1 MLEPAS
7 YEEAAELLKASGEV
21 ARAIRPVGGGTKL
34 AWGAAGRADLDLST
48 ASLTAI
54 REHNAGDLTAVL
66 EAGARL
72 AHVQDVFAEA
82 GQMLALDP
90 PLGAGDAATIGG
102 IVATADSGPLRHRYG
117 APRDLVIGITV
128 ALSDGTVAKS
138 GGKVIK
144 NVAGYDLGKLFAGS
158 FGTLGLIL
166 GVAVRLHPRPATR
179 ATALFRGDSPDA
191 LATTA
196 ASLAH
201 APLELEA
208 LDVRWEPGR
217 GAVFARAAGAAAIDR
232 AGSMVERWAARSLRR
247 TMLFGRRNAPASA
260 RKTGSSFASRRYRRG
275 SAGCSRWPRAQ
286 APGSSGGRG
295 SELPGWRFRTPPR
308 SPRYAASSAGSSST
322 VLPASSSGVGARTT
336 RRWLMRRVKERFDPA
351 GILNPGVFAGGDL
364 V

>member
-1 MLEPAS
+1 MLEPES
-7 YEEAAELLKASGEV
+7 YEEAAELLKASSEV
-21 ARAIRPVGGGTKL
+21 ARAVRPVGGGTKL
-34 AWGAAGRADLDLST
+34 RWGGTARADLDIST
-48 ASLTAI
+48 ASLAAI

-72 AHVQDVFAEA
+72 EHVQDVFAEA

-90 PLGAGDAATIGG
+90 PLGGGDAATIGG

-166 GVAVRLHPRPATR
+166 GVAVRLHPLPATR

-191 LATTA
+191 LARTA
-196 ASLAH
+196 AALAH

-208 LDVRWEPGR
+208 LDVRWERGR
-217 GAVFARAAGAAAIDR
+217 GAVLARAAGAAALER
-232 AGSMVERWAARSLRR
+232 AGSMVERWGGEVVEADDALWAAQRDSQRSEDGIVLRV
-247 TMLFGRRNAPASA
+247 SA
-260 RKTGSSFASRRYRRG
+260 
-275 SAGCSRWPRAQ
+275 
-286 APGSSGGRG
+286 
-295 SELPGWRFRTPPR
+295 
-308 SPRYAASSAGSSST
+308 
-322 VLPASSSGVGARTT
+322 LPARLGRLLEVAERAGARLVGRAGLGVAWVTLPDVSALADV
-336 RRWLMRRVKERFDPA
+336 RREFGGVVLDRPSGAELEAWEPEPPAAGLMRRVKERFDPA
-351 GILNPGVFAGGDL
+351 GILNPGVFAGGI
-364 V
+364 

>member
-21 ARAIRPVGGGTKL
+21 ARAVRPVGGATKL
-34 AWGAAGRADLDLST
+34 GWGGSARTDVDVST
-48 ASLTAI
+48 ASLSAI

-72 AHVQDVFAEA
+72 AHVQEVFAEA

-102 IVATADSGPLRHRYG
+102 IVATGDSGPLRHRYG

-128 ALSDGTVAKS
+128 ALSDGTIAKS
-138 GGKVIK
+138 GGKGIK

-179 ATALFRGDSPDA
+179 STAFFRSGAPDA

-196 ASLAH
+196 AELAH

-208 LDVRWEPGR
+208 LDVRWEHGR
-217 GAVFARAAGAAAIDR
+217 GAVLARAAGTAALDR
-232 AGSMVERWAARSLRR
+232 ARSMVERWGGEVVEADDALWAAQGAGQRSEDGIVLRV
-247 TMLFGRRNAPASA
+247 SA
-260 RKTGSSFASRRYRRG
+260 
-275 SAGCSRWPRAQ
+275 
-286 APGSSGGRG
+286 
-295 SELPGWRFRTPPR
+295 
-308 SPRYAASSAGSSST
+308 
-322 VLPASSSGVGARTT
+322 LPARLGRLLEVAERAGARLVGRAGLGVAWVTLPDVSALDEV
-336 RRWLMRRVKERFDPA
+336 RREFGGVVLDRPPGVELDAWEPEPPAAGLMRRVKDRFDPA
-351 GILNPGVFAGGDL
+351 GILNPGVFAGGI
-364 V
+364 

>member
-21 ARAIRPVGGGTKL
+21 ARAVRPVGGGTKL
-34 AWGAAGRADLDLST
+34 EWGGAGRADLDLST
-48 ASLTAI
+48 ESLAAI

-66 EAGARL
+66 GAGARL
-72 AHVQDVFAEA
+72 AHMQDVFAEA

-102 IVATADSGPLRHRYG
+102 IVATGDSGPLRHRYG

-179 ATALFRGDSPDA
+179 ATALFRSDAPDA
-191 LATTA
+191 LARTA
-196 ASLAH
+196 AALAH

-208 LDVRWEPGR
+208 LDVRWERGR
-217 GAVFARAAGAAAIDR
+217 GAVLARAAGTAAIDR
-232 AGSMVERWAARSLRR
+232 AGSMVERWGGELVEADDALWAAQRAGQRSEDGIVLRV
-247 TMLFGRRNAPASA
+247 SA
-260 RKTGSSFASRRYRRG
+260 
-275 SAGCSRWPRAQ
+275 
-286 APGSSGGRG
+286 
-295 SELPGWRFRTPPR
+295 
-308 SPRYAASSAGSSST
+308 
-322 VLPASSSGVGARTT
+322 LPARLARLLEVAERVGARLVGRAGLGLAWVTLPEVSALAEV
-336 RRWLMRRVKERFDPA
+336 RREFGGVVLDRPSCVELEAWEPEPPAAALMRRVKERFDPA
-351 GILNPGVFAGGDL
+351 GILNPGVFAGGI
-364 V
+364 